1 MADPTIICAAIQ
13 PVCGFI
19 YQAGLPAAT
28 ARRFSSFACIE
39 RNHRLLRKA
48 KEDLQAI
55 KKMVRGQVDL
65 ETNNLNECD
74 PRVDLWL
81 KRVATVLLDPI
92 DQECDRL
99 MQSSCLCRSV
109 VGFGKRYSLGKRIA
123 ELLED
128 LAGLIEEGNQFKT
141 FASKRLPEFVEERPR
156 TQTFG
161 IEPVL
166 RDLRKSFDSSDVSII
181 GVWGPGGVGKTTLL
195 NTFNNELK
203 TWGRDYQVAIMVE
216 VSNSGTLNKA
226 AIQRTITDRLGL
238 PWNDTETEEAR
249 ARFLAKALSRKKFV
263 ILLDDIRSKFQL
275 EDVGIPTPDTGS
287 KSKLILTSRYEN
299 VCYQM
304 GANQSLI
311 KMEYLEKEA
320 AWELFRSNLSAKA
333 IKAIESPE
341 PNNVVKEYANAI
353 VQSCGGLPLALKV
366 IGSAVAGLTK
376 PKEWSLAMQ
385 ATKDDIKDL
394 DGIPEMFHKLKYSY
408 EKLTATQQDCFLYCT
423 LFPEYGSINRDQ
435 LVDYW
440 MAQDLIPQDP
450 NKGHWIIRSL
460 VSACLLE
467 SCGSDLEVKMHHIIR
482 QLGLSLAVQQN
493 IVVKVGM
500 SLAKAPPHREW
511 RTAIMISLMFN
522 DIKDLDM
529 SPECKDLVT
538 LLVQN
543 NPNLDRLSQTFFQ
556 SMHCLKVLDL
566 SHTNITAL
574 PLCSTLAKLKYLN
587 LSHTLIE
594 RLPADFWML
603 KNLRH
608 LDLSVT
614 KALKETFDNCSK
626 LYKLRVL
633 NIFRSNYGIRDVNDL
648 NIDSL
653 TELKF
658 LGITIYA
665 EDVLKKLT
673 KTHPL
678 AKSTQRLSLMHCE
691 QMQLIQIS
699 DFTHMVQLREL
710 YVESCLDLI
719 ELIADLD
726 KQKASCLQV
735 LTLAKLPA
743 LQTILIGSSP
753 HHFRNLREITIS
765 HCQKLN
771 DITWVLK
778 LEALEKLSIHH
789 CHELEQVVHET
800 VNKVE
805 NMSRRNE
812 PSSVQRCGR
821 NNGLSEEQ
829 QVHGMA
835 EDAYNEYMKG
845 YQNMAKWGQV
855 NGTVRH
861 VDFPKLRFLV
871 LTSLPKLAEIC
882 YPRDFPSL
890 EIIRVEGCPLLKT
903 LPVGQMYECP
913 KLKQICGSY
922 EWWER
927 LEWNGREIMENKYF
941 IPIQDEG

>member
-195 NTFNNELK
+195 NTFNNELRHGAGITRCIALSQHLFK
-203 TWGRDYQVAIMVE
+203 VAIMVE

-249 ARFLAKALSRKKFV
+249 A
-263 ILLDDIRSKFQL
+263 RSKFQL